1 MIMKKLFIYLFLFA
15 IHFKTNSQAP
25 AFMLSSIGPSSVTG
39 APMATAINFSSINN
53 CIDVKTGLVVLN
65 GIRNSGEFALSC
77 EISLQ
82 INQLGIKM
90 FPNPVETTTKIKL
103 TKNPVMN
110 QYFNVSILNTEGFQI
125 KTFKELG
132 ANLFQGIT
140 IDLSFLNAGTYVLK
154 VTSEQYID
162 VVKFIK
168 P

>member
-15 IHFKTNSQAP
+15 IHFKANSQAP

-39 APMATAINFSSINN
+39 APMATSINFSSIYN
-53 CIDVKTGLVVLN
+53 CLDVKTGLVVLN

-77 EISLQ
+77 ELNLQ

-103 TKNPVMN
+103 TKNPSLN
-110 QYFNVSILNTEGFQI
+110 EYFNVSILSTEGVPI
-125 KTFKELG
+125 KSIKELG
-132 ANLFQGIT
+132 SNLFHGISM
-140 IDLSFLNAGTYVLK
+140 DLSFLNAGTYVLK
-154 VTSEQYID
+154 ITSEQYID